1 MNNFTSNIINCLLN
15 NKNIETAIEELFR
28 VELENAINELLKY
41 ELTAFLQ
48 YEKYDRAG
56 FNSGN
61 SRNGYYDRDFDT
73 RYGKLHLVI
82 PRDRNGE
89 FSSPL
94 VPKYER
100 RGQSTEDLVLKL
112 YQTGLTNDEIATII
126 EALYYQKYSKTTISN
141 ITDQVIVN
149 IDKFKSRSLSKQYAV
164 IYLDSTYTSVRR
176 DTVEKEAIHIALG
189 ITMEGHKEILGY
201 LIAPNESC
209 VVWDELLKDLQSR
222 GLEQVLL
229 FVTDGLSGIEDTISN
244 NYPQADIQR
253 CLVHVDRNIMSKVRV
268 KDRAEIMED
277 FKEVYRASNK
287 DKASKILDEFLN
299 KWQVRYPK
307 VSDMLIKNQ
316 YLLTFYDYPE
326 AIRSSIYSTNLIEG
340 LNKQLKRKIKRKEQ
354 FPNEESLEKFLV
366 TQFEEYNMKFGRK
379 IHKGFGVVTEEL
391 SQLMETKYQ

>member
-28 VELENAINELLKY
+28 VELEKAINELLKF

-48 YEKYDRAG
+48 YEKYDRTG

-164 IYLDSTYTSVRR
+164 IYLDSTFTSVRR
-176 DTVEKEAIHIALG
+176 NTVAKEAIHIALG
-189 ITMEGHKEILGY
+189 ITMDGNKEILGY

-229 FVTDGLSGIEDTISN
+229 FVTDGLVGIEDAISN
-244 NYPQADIQR
+244 NYPKADIQR

-307 VSDMLIKNQ
+307 VYDMLIKNQ

-366 TQFEEYNMKFGRK
+366 TQFEEYNMKFGRR
-379 IHKGFGVVTEEL
+379 IHKGFGLAIEDL
-391 SQLMETKYQ
+391 QQLMEQKYQ

>member
-28 VELENAINELLKY
+28 VELEKAINELLKF

-48 YEKYDRAG
+48 YEKYDRTG

-164 IYLDSTYTSVRR
+164 IYLDSTFTSVRR

-189 ITMEGHKEILGY
+189 ITMDGNKEILGY

-222 GLEQVLL
+222 GLEKVLL

-277 FKEVYRASNK
+277 FKEIYRASNK

-307 VSDMLIKNQ
+307 VYDMLIKNQ

-366 TQFEEYNMKFGRK
+366 TQFEEYNMKFGRR
-379 IHKGFGVVTEEL
+379 IHKGFGLAIEDL
-391 SQLMETKYQ
+391 QQLMEQKYQ

>member
-1 MNNFTSNIINCLLN
+1 
-15 NKNIETAIEELFR
+15 
-28 VELENAINELLKY
+28 
-41 ELTAFLQ
+41 
-48 YEKYDRAG
+48 
-56 FNSGN
+56 
-61 SRNGYYDRDFDT
+61 
-73 RYGKLHLVI
+73 
-82 PRDRNGE
+82 
-89 FSSPL
+89 
-94 VPKYER
+94 
-100 RGQSTEDLVLKL
+100 
-112 YQTGLTNDEIATII
+112 
-126 EALYYQKYSKTTISN
+126 
-141 ITDQVIVN
+141 

-189 ITMEGHKEILGY
+189 ITMDGNKEILGY

-229 FVTDGLSGIEDTISN
+229 FVTDGLVGIEDAISN
-244 NYPQADIQR
+244 NYPKADIQR

-307 VSDMLIKNQ
+307 VYDMLIKNQ

-366 TQFEEYNMKFGRK
+366 TQFEEYNGKFGRR
-379 IHKGFGVVTEEL
+379 IHKGFGLAIEDL
-391 SQLMETKYQ
+391 QQLMEQKYQ

>member
-28 VELENAINELLKY
+28 VELEKAINELLKF

-48 YEKYDRAG
+48 YEKYDRTG

-164 IYLDSTYTSVRR
+164 IYLDSTFTSVRR
-176 DTVEKEAIHIALG
+176 DTVAKEAIHIALG
-189 ITMEGHKEILGY
+189 ITMDGNKEILGY

-229 FVTDGLSGIEDTISN
+229 FVTDGLVGIEDAISN
-244 NYPQADIQR
+244 NYPKADIQR

-307 VSDMLIKNQ
+307 VYDMLIKNQ

-326 AIRSSIYSTNLIEG
+326 VIRSSIYSTNLIEG

-366 TQFEEYNMKFGRK
+366 TQFEEYNMKFGRR
-379 IHKGFGVVTEEL
+379 IHKGFGLAIEDL
-391 SQLMETKYQ
+391 QQLMEQKYQ